1 MDGLSASPGNF
12 RAELWVA
19 KDGEYPVSGFFGF
32 DVPGQGSYGYR
43 FDITH
48 VNDPANIITAPTDIV
63 PTPAPTRT
71 PIPDA
76 TGVSNVVAWG
86 DDIWGQ
92 TDVPHGL
99 SDAVAVAVGGKHTL
113 ALRRDGTVVAW
124 GLDVEGETHFPAGL
138 SGVVA
143 IAAADQISLALKKDG
158 TVVAWGSPDMSKVP
172 PGLSHVV
179 AISAGPSYSLALKS
193 DGRVVGWGAWPA
205 NVPAGLSNVMAI
217 AAATDHSLALKTD
230 GTVVAWGYIDFAPA
244 YVPVGLSGVIAISA
258 AGGLAVVAGT
268 P

>member
-99 SDAVAVAVGGKHTL
+99 SDAVTVAVGGNTRWPSDATERSWPGVSTWK
-113 ALRRDGTVVAW
+113 ARRTFRPV
-124 GLDVEGETHFPAGL
+124 FPVW
-138 SGVVA
+138 S
-143 IAAADQISLALKKDG
+143 
-158 TVVAWGSPDMSKVP
+158 
-172 PGLSHVV
+172 
-179 AISAGPSYSLALKS
+179 
-193 DGRVVGWGAWPA
+193 R
-205 NVPAGLSNVMAI
+205 
-217 AAATDHSLALKTD
+217 
-230 GTVVAWGYIDFAPA
+230 
-244 YVPVGLSGVIAISA
+244 
-258 AGGLAVVAGT
+258 
-268 P
+268 